1 MPTSDDPPDLL
12 VDTSVAV
19 ALSVADHAHHD
30 EVFRALSG
38 RRLGLAGH
46 AAFETYSVLT
56 RMPAPAR
63 LTPAAALRV
72 LHTNFPHTRFLGPQ
86 AAAELLASLAT
97 HNVAGGSVNDA
108 LVGAVAKEHGLPLA
122 TRDRRAANT
131 YRALD
136 LDVTFIDN
144 ANPLT

>member
-1 MPTSDDPPDLL
+1 MPTSGDAPDLL

-19 ALSVADHAHHD
+19 ALSVADHTHHD
-30 EVFRALSG
+30 VVFEALSG

-56 RMPAPAR
+56 RMPPPAR

-72 LHTNFPHTRFLGPQ
+72 LRTNFPHTRFLGPQ
-86 AAAELLASLAT
+86 SAAELLASLPG
-97 HNVAGGSVNDA
+97 HGLAGGSVYDA
-108 LVGAVAKEHGLPLA
+108 LVGAVAKEHRIPLG
-122 TRDRRAANT
+122 TRDRRAAHT

-136 LDVTFIDN
+136 LEVEFVDG
-144 ANPLT
+144 PRS